1 MLRIFREAL
10 GPSVSLD
17 SPPLH
22 VTGWTWRSSRG
33 YAELMRY
40 ISRGVVVYQIFLRYR
55 LVHTQ
60 GTTF

>member
-1 MLRIFREAL
+1 MLRISRQAL
-10 GPSVSLD
+10 GPTVSLD

-40 ISRGVVVYQIFLRYR
+40 ISRGVVVYQIFLRY
-55 LVHTQ
+55 
-60 GTTF
+60 